1 MSTREEAAALTAK
14 MTLDEK
20 VKLLTGKDFWRLNGV
35 ERLGLASIM
44 VTDGPHGLRKQISRP
59 DHLGLAESVPSTC
72 FPTACATAC
81 SFDEELIYKMGEA
94 LGEECRKEE
103 VAAILGP
110 GVNIKRSPLCGRNF
124 EYLSEDPLLAGRL
137 AAALIRGIQSRGV
150 GTSLKHFAGNNQETR
165 RMTTDSVIDERALRE
180 IYLKAFE
187 IAVKQ
192 GKPWTVMSAYNKL
205 NGTYCSENP
214 VLLTDIL
221 RKDWGFEG
229 VVISDWGALS
239 KGLESFAAGLDLEM
253 PGTGNGYEEQ
263 VKKAVLEK
271 CFSTEKCFSM
281 KKLDEAVE
289 RITALILKAEEG
301 KKVFFT
307 CDMKAH
313 LDLAARIVE
322 ESAVLLKNDEI
333 APGNPMLP
341 GRAEEKIALIGAFAK
356 YPRYQGA
363 GSSKINPLA
372 LDCAWDA
379 FLEAG
384 CKAEYAPGYS
394 LKDGLIHPELLTE
407 AESAAAGKDRVYI
420 FAGLPDAYE
429 SEGFDRENM
438 LLPAAHVELIKRVS
452 AVNSNIAVVLLA
464 GSPVDLSWETTVKA
478 ILFAYFPGC
487 QGGRGIV
494 NLLLGKANPSGK
506 LAETFPLHENDTP
519 CAAPSGQIYPC
530 REKAVQYRESI
541 YTGYRYYNTAKK
553 QIRYPFGYGLSY
565 SSFEY
570 SNIALDKTTLRDGDT
585 LKVSCR
591 VKNTGNRPGKE
602 AVQIY
607 ISQENPAIYK
617 SEAELKDFA
626 KLSLEMGESKTAEFL
641 LTREAFQYYSTKK
654 QKWAVENGIYE
665 IRIASFSRK
674 TELAAKISLEY
685 AEAEQEDYRAL
696 APGYYSLEQETPFS
710 EQSFLAVYGRPL
722 PEETPVRPYTPDS
735 TIQEISGVFL
745 GRLIGKVVDKN
756 IAGFA
761 HGDKSLE
768 LLTRKMM
775 QDIPLRQLA
784 FSSVPMRV
792 IEGIAHLLNGH
803 PVKAL
808 GKFWGK

>member
-1 MSTREEAAALTAK
+1 MDTREEAAALTAK

-35 ERLGLASIM
+35 ERLGLASVM
-44 VTDGPHGLRKQISRP
+44 VTDGPHGLRKQISRS

-72 FPTACATAC
+72 FPTACGAAC
-81 SFDEELIYKMGEA
+81 SFDGELIYKMGEA

-110 GVNIKRSPLCGRNF
+110 GVNIKRSPICGRNF
-124 EYLSEDPLLAGRL
+124 EYLSEDPLLSGRL

-150 GTSLKHFAGNNQETR
+150 GTSLKHFAGNNQEKR

-205 NGTYCSENP
+205 NGTYCGENP

-229 VVISDWGALS
+229 MVISDWGALS

-263 VKKAVLEK
+263 VKRAVQEK
-271 CFSTEKCFSM
+271 RFSIE
-281 KKLDEAVE
+281 KLDEAVE

-301 KKVFFT
+301 KKVPFT

-341 GRAEEKIALIGAFAK
+341 GRAEEQIAVIGAFAK
-356 YPRYQGA
+356 HPRYQGA
-363 GSSKINPLA
+363 GSSKINPVA

-394 LKDGLIHPELLTE
+394 LEDDLIRPELLTE

-452 AVNSNIAVVLLA
+452 AVNSNTGVVLLA
-464 GSPVDLSWETTVKA
+464 GSPVDLSWEAEVKA
-478 ILFAYFPGC
+478 ILLACLPGC

-506 LAETFPLHENDTP
+506 LAETFPLHERDVP

-530 REKAVQYRESI
+530 EGKIVQYRESI
-541 YTGYRYYNTAKK
+541 YVGYRYYNTAKK

-585 LKVSCR
+585 LRVSCG

-602 AVQIY
+602 TVQLY

-617 SEAELKDFA
+617 SEAELKDFI
-626 KLSLEMGESKTAEFL
+626 KLSLEAGESKTAEFL
-641 LTREAFQYYSTKK
+641 LTHEAFQYYSAKK
-654 QKWAVENGIYE
+654 QKWAVENGVYE
-665 IRIASFSRK
+665 IRIASSSRK
-674 TELAAKISLEY
+674 TELAATISLEY
-685 AEAEQEDYRAL
+685 AEAEQEDYRASL
-696 APGYYSLEQETPFS
+696 PGYYNLEQEIPFS

-722 PEETPVRPYTPDS
+722 PEETPVRPYTIDS
-735 TIQEISGVFL
+735 TIQEINGVFL
-745 GRLIGKVVDKN
+745 GRLIGRVVDKN

-761 HGDKSLE
+761 QGDKSLE

-775 QDIPLRQLA
+775 QDIPLKQLA
-784 FSSVPMRV
+784 FSGVPMRM
-792 IEGIAHLLNGH
+792 IEGIVHLLNGH

-808 GKFWGK
+808 GKFLRKRGGKS